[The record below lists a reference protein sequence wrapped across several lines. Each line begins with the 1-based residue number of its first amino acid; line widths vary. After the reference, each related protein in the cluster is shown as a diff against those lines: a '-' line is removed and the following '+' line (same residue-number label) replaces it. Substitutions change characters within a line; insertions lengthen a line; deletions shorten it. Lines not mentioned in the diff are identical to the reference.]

1 MNIYCVDKSHADIIK
16 DRQSADLFLKGL
28 HLSYFEHND
37 SQHSDYRKHQ
47 RPEYQV
53 RKRKSPNGLSVFPA
67 LRNYNKLV
75 VDFQKLALFNATR
88 DINKNNN
95 RNETETKES
104 SHTDTNVNDTKL
116 IKTTLTSDKV
126 AQSDVTQRPSN
137 DTKQPFL
144 IQVY

>member
-1 MNIYCVDKSHADIIK
+1 M
-16 DRQSADLFLKGL
+16 FWKGL

-53 RKRKSPNGLSVFPA
+53 RKRKSPNGLNDFPA

-75 VDFQKLALFNATR
+75 VDFQKLPK
-88 DINKNNN
+88 DINKNY
-95 RNETETKES
+95 RNEMETKIS
-104 SHTDTNVNDTKL
+104 SNTDTNVNDTKL

-126 AQSDVTQRPSN
+126 AQPNIKQRPLN